1 MELLKITTNIH
12 EDKMV
17 EFGQA
22 VDYIMHSNKIGHG
35 CLSRGIYREFHGDN
49 ILLYMEEWKTSEQ
62 LKNHISS
69 DLFKS
74 LLGAMKVLG
83 DVTTAEIVSSR
94 SVQNLEKYLEQ
105 I

>member
-1 MELLKITTNIH
+1 MELLKITTIIH
-12 EDKMV
+12 KDKMV

-22 VDYIMHSNKIGHG
+22 VDYIMHSDKIGHG
-35 CLSRGIYREFHGDN
+35 CLSRGMYRQYQSDN
-49 ILLYMEEWKTSEQ
+49 TLLYLEEWKTSEELQ
-62 LKNHISS
+62 NHISS
-69 DLFKS
+69 NLFKS

-94 SVQNLEKYLEQ
+94 SVKTLEKYLEQ